1 MEITFSNPVYLFFL
15 VSIPFLI
22 ISHFFTMKYL
32 KRRALKFANF
42 EAIKRVTGGEKSI
55 IKNSIFLSTNVLVLV
70 NRIMVILLLVLAA
83 AGTMLWT
90 TGKIS
95 NSDYIITIDSS
106 SSMLADDFEP
116 SRLDAAKEAAVAFID
131 DLSARAQIG
140 VVSFSGNAFI
150 EQELTGDFGRAK
162 EAIDNI
168 KIRTVG
174 GTNVGDA
181 IITSANLLENS
192 EKSKVIILLTDGR
205 SNVGTPVEE
214 AILYVQ
220 EKNIKINT
228 IGVAT
233 EQGGRFLRI
242 DAVSR
247 IDEPT
252 LKAIASSTGGSYYP
266 AADKAA
272 LIKAFRDATTS
283 STEVIS
289 TKLSF
294 IFLLIA
300 LALIFVEWGLIS
312 TKYKTVP

>member
-22 ISHFFTMKYL
+22 ISHFFTMRYL

-42 EAIKRVTGGEKSI
+42 EAIKRVTGGEKSVL
-55 IKNSIFLSTNVLVLV
+55 KNSTFLSTNILVLV
-70 NRIMVILLLVLAA
+70 NRIMIILLLVLAA
-83 AGTMLWT
+83 AGTVLWT

-95 NSDYIITIDSS
+95 NSDYIIAIDSS

-116 SRLDAAKEAAVAFID
+116 SRLAAAKEASIAFID
-131 DLSARAQIG
+131 SLSARAQIG

-162 EAIDNI
+162 EAVDNI

-174 GTNVGDA
+174 GTNIGDT
-181 IITSANLLENS
+181 IITSANLLEKS

-205 SNVGTPVEE
+205 SNVGTSVEE
-214 AILYVQ
+214 AISYAQ

-252 LKAIASSTGGSYYP
+252 LKAIASSTGGTYYP
-266 AADKAA
+266 AADKAT

-283 STEVIS
+283 STELIS

>member
-42 EAIKRVTGGEKSI
+42 EAIKRVTGGEKSVL
-55 IKNSIFLSTNVLVLV
+55 KNSTFLSTNILVLV
-70 NRIMVILLLVLAA
+70 NRIMIILLLVLAA

-95 NSDYIITIDSS
+95 NSDYIIAIDSS

-116 SRLDAAKEAAVAFID
+116 SRLQAAKEAAVAFID

-162 EAIDNI
+162 EAIDNT

-214 AILYVQ
+214 AIFYAQ
-220 EKNIKINT
+220 EKSIKINT

-294 IFLLIA
+294 IFLLMA